1 MLLSIHKM
9 NFSWMRRRIS
19 EKQGRWG
26 QEKRGKGGNRRG
38 ADPCW
43 QKQKMRVEG
52 VCVNVCVCV
61 IESRINQGARRDQGR
76 KEMTHS
82 GGMIQQEDQNRA
94 IISQPVVQR
103 GVIILA
109 PILAMAV
116 LLSI

>member
-19 EKQGRWG
+19 VKQGRWG
-26 QEKRGKGGNRRG
+26 QEKRGKRGNRRG

-43 QKQKMRVEG
+43 QKQRMRVGGGSCE
-52 VCVNVCVCV
+52 CVCV
-61 IESRINQGARRDQGR
+61 IESRINQGVRRDQGR

-109 PILAMAV
+109 PILAVAV

>member
-1 MLLSIHKM
+1 MGT
-9 NFSWMRRRIS
+9 R
-19 EKQGRWG
+19 
-26 QEKRGKGGNRRG
+26 EKREKREQEGSGSVLAETEDESRGGS
-38 ADPCW
+38 C
-43 QKQKMRVEG
+43 K
-52 VCVNVCVCV
+52 CVCV
-61 IESRINQGARRDQGR
+61 IESRINQGVRRDQGR

-109 PILAMAV
+109 PILAVAV